1 MLVIKNKNDDL
12 PIENY
17 DVNELVITESNIKHL
32 RFKNCN
38 ITKLIVKQNN
48 IMYVSFKNCTVTEL
62 TIKNSNLSNLI
73 SLPDNLTDLDLSNN
87 NIKHI
92 YVKLLA
98 NTITLDNNLIE
109 TIEEQYLSDKITW
122 LSITGNPIKNTEEII
137 NKYKDIYL
145 INETNDIID
154 DYSMNVDETPS
165 IEDIFNE
172 CSSYNNNYNN
182 NNLDEYSQ
190 NSISISSINELLQK
204 KRIMNDLIPVE
215 ITNIK
220 KINV

>member
-17 DVNELVITESNIKHL
+17 DVYELVITESNIKHL